1 MGRDEI
7 NPRRVAEKVSLLA
20 AGLAV
25 VTVAFS
31 VLLGPSLAALDD
43 DECLRKSYSFSPP
56 AAAAQQQTNL
66 LPPQVRC
73 TFQLA
78 SGETA
83 VQIVEPHSNGY
94 IVGYAV
100 AVLLTLACTA
110 VCVIKIRRR
119 AA

>member
-1 MGRDEI
+1 MK
-7 NPRRVAEKVSLLA
+7 PRRAADRLSLTA
-20 AGLAV
+20 TGLAV

-43 DECLRKSYSFSPP
+43 DECLRRTYSFSPP
-56 AAAAQQQTNL
+56 AAAAQQQTNM
-66 LPPQVRC
+66 LPPRVRC

-83 VQIVEPHSNGY
+83 VQIIEPHSQGY

-100 AVLLTLACTA
+100 AAFLTLVCA
-110 VCVIKIRRR
+110 VAWFAKLRRQR
-119 AA
+119 ARE